1 MQDSKYYIPKYIDE
15 PFKVVIFTIDEVVL
29 ILAIMMIAF
38 IVGYVIIGIAVTT
51 VCCALYRKLKAQ
63 ESSAFIR
70 RYIYWHYNFGS
81 SNVLPKSSTKKF
93 KG

>member
-29 ILAIMMIAF
+29 ILTIMLIAF
-38 IVGYVIIGIAVTT
+38 IVGHEIIGIAIATM
-51 VCCALYRKLKAQ
+51 CCALYRKLKAQ

-70 RYIYWHYNFGS
+70 RYIYWHLNFGS

>member
-29 ILAIMMIAF
+29 ILTIMLIAF
-38 IVGYVIIGIAVTT
+38 IVGHEIIGIAVSTAG
-51 VCCALYRKLKAQ
+51 CALYRKLKAQ

-70 RYIYWHYNFGS
+70 RYIYWHFNFGS